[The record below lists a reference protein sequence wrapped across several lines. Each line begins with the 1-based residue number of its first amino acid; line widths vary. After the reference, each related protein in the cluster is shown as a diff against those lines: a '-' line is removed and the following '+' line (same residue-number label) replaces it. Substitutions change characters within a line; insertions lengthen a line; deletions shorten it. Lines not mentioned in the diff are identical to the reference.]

1 MTKRYLVG
9 DVAEVLGVHRNT
21 ILGWIKSGKLK
32 RYGAAPKRDLFSR
45 YYFWEES
52 GMKKLKKLTGR

>member
-1 MTKRYLVG
+1 MG